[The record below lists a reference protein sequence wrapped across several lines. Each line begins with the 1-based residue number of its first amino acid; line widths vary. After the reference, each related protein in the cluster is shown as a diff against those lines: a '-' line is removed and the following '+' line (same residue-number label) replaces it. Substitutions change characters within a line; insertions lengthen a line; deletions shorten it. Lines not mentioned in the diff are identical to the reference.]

1 MNISSILSIAGWA
14 LIIGLGLY
22 VFYVAT
28 LRSQRHDAKINILIV
43 LLLLIGGVALNTL
56 GAGLV
61 FIDQFE
67 SGVVV
72 SPLSAGGVRPDPIG
86 PGVHFVTPFI
96 ESVDRFTVA
105 KQEYTMSGQTN
116 EGAQQG
122 NDAVE
127 ARTSD
132 GQQVYI
138 DATVRYYAD
147 PAQVVSLRRTWQGQD
162 RYISGFVRPTTRNVI
177 YNTTARYAV
186 EDVYGPKRAELQQAI
201 NDQLTAEFTKQGL
214 ILDAFQLRNI
224 TFSPEYAQSIEQKQI
239 AQQQSEQARLL
250 VQKSQQEADQLRAK
264 VKGEADAVVL
274 RATGDSQAAITRAQG
289 DAQALKLI
297 ADALKTNPDLLTYT
311 YIQKLAPNVGL
322 ILLPAGGSNPFILD
336 LNQLQKQAQIQTA
349 CAYSGADVND
359 ADLPHCTHAVNQ
371 TGDKNSTADRA
382 VRARSAVVCTG
393 RCRPVGVCRF
403 RATRSIQAGCNQV

>member
-1 MNISSILSIAGWA
+1 MTISTIFTLAGWA
-14 LIIGLGLY
+14 LLIGLGLY
-22 VFYVAT
+22 VFYVVSM
-28 LRSQRHDAKINILIV
+28 RSQRRDTKISV
-43 LLLLIGGVALNTL
+43 LAVAVLLIGSLALLTL

-72 SPLSAGGVRPDPIG
+72 SPLTVGGVRPDPIG

-96 ESVDRFTVA
+96 ESVDRFTTA
-105 KQEYTMSGQTN
+105 KQEYTMSGN
-116 EGAQQG
+116 VSEGAVQG

-132 GQQVYI
+132 GQQVYV

-147 PAQVVSLRRTWQGQD
+147 PAKVVDLRRTWQGQD
-162 RYISGFVRPTTRNVI
+162 RYIQGFVRPTTRNVI

-186 EDVYGPKRAELQQAI
+186 EDVYGAKRSELQQVI
-201 NDQLTAEFTKQGL
+201 NDQLAAEFAKQGL

-274 RATGDSQAAITRAQG
+274 RATGDSQAAVTRAQG

-311 YIQKLAPNVGL
+311 YIQKLAPNVGM
-322 ILLPAGGSNPFILD
+322 ILLPAAGGNNPFILNLND
-336 LNQLQKQAQIQTA
+336 LQNQAKPLA
-349 CAYSGADVND
+349 
-359 ADLPHCTHAVNQ
+359 LPAPTTPTV
-371 TGDKNSTADRA
+371 TVPLT
-382 VRARSAVVCTG
+382 TTT
-393 RCRPVGVCRF
+393 P
-403 RATRSIQAGCNQV
+403 